1 MSTATKPAEAVAPAA
16 DATPKAPAIDWS
28 AVTLAPVEATSVQP
42 ALRKQPEQIPA
53 PLRELVD
60 ALKEVPGKILAV
72 VFPTEAHAKQARTLI
87 NQYARMTGVDPAPNT
102 YLQPDKLT
110 LHVRVPVKKAAA
122 DAADAAPAET
132 PAA

>member
-1 MSTATKPAEAVAPAA
+1 MTTATKTTAPAA
-16 DATPKAPAIDWS
+16 PAAPEVPAAPAAKSAVDWS

-42 ALRKQPEQIPA
+42 ALRKKPEDIPA

-72 VFPTEAHAKQARTLI
+72 AFPTAAHAKQARTLI
-87 NQYARMTGVDPAPNT
+87 NQYARLTNVDPAPNT
-102 YLQPDKLT
+102 YLQPDGVT

-122 DAADAAPAET
+122 DAAET
-132 PAA
+132 PAAS